1 MNILVTEGLSVRLI
15 GPKLALTRTL
25 LAPLKDEAIS
35 LSWPLVEY
43 NQRKRDHQPLLY
55 FDIGFDPRY
64 DMNIRVYRSGDY
76 LGSRTMMTPQEGYIP
91 VSSHCMVTKMVI
103 VCKELSRWPVI
114 VGRPEGLRCFDVF
127 YAIYKTFQVPLTE
140 REKREIDRS
149 YLDRCRPAFEQRCKD
164 SPGLYEWNLQEGM
177 RRVDLLR
184 GRRMFKGI
192 KQSGAEW
199 TLMMD
204 SEDNTWL

>member
-1 MNILVTEGLSVRLI
+1 MCTPS
-15 GPKLALTRTL
+15 
-25 LAPLKDEAIS
+25 APLKDESIS

-43 NQRKRDHQPLLY
+43 NQRKRDHKPPLY

-64 DMNIRVYRSGDY
+64 DMNIRVYRGGAY
-76 LGSRTMMTPQEGYIP
+76 SRMTPQEGDIP
-91 VSSHCMVTKMVI
+91 VSSHCTVTKMVI

-114 VGRPEGLRCFDVF
+114 VERPEGLRCFDVF

-149 YLDRCRPAFEQRCKD
+149 YVDRCRHAFEQRCKD
-164 SPGLYEWNLQEGM
+164 SPGLYEWNRQQGM

-184 GRRMFKGI
+184 GNRIFKGI

-204 SEDNTWL
+204 NNTRL